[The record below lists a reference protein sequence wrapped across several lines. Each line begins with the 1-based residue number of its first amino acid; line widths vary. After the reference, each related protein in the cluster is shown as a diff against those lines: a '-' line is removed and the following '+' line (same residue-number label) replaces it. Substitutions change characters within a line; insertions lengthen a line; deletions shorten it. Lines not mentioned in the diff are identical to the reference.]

1 MVQAILDWKTRIQ
14 WFGLLAGPVAAGV
27 CLVILPYEYRDVHGQ
42 VVALSTAARTTLAV
56 MAWMSIWWVT
66 EALDISVTSLLP
78 LVLFPLLGARSMQDA
93 AASYAHPLIFLFMGG
108 FLLAIA
114 MQHWKLDRRIAL
126 LTVRLAGT
134 RPPNMV
140 AGFMVATA
148 SLSAF
153 VSNTAT
159 AAMMVPIAMS
169 VMHLI
174 RSKESARQT
183 MDPRQLDNLGTALL
197 LGIAF
202 SASIGGIATV
212 VGTPPNALLAAFVEN
227 SLPEAYRTDVT
238 FDRWLLVGLPVVVL
252 LLPTMWL
259 MLTRFLFPLKREA
272 IQGGRDLIS
281 QELRSL
287 GPVTRGERFTLA
299 IFLCTALSWILRPLL
314 VKISW
319 EMGGHHFVPLSGLTD
334 PGIAMTGGL
343 LLFLAPVDVHKRVF
357 VLNWPAAKKLPWGI
371 LVLFGGG
378 LSLAAAVKANGV
390 AEFIG
395 SQAVYFRDMPPW
407 VMVLA
412 IVVLIN
418 LLSEVTSDSATTAT
432 MLPVIAALAPGM
444 GVHPYLLIFPATV
457 AATCVFMM
465 PVATPPNAI
474 VFGSGEV
481 RIGQMVRTGLWMTP
495 IVVCLLTALG
505 VWWFPLL
512 FKSWMG

>member
-1 MVQAILDWKTRIQ
+1 MIQVIFDWKTRVQ
-14 WFGLLAGPVAAGV
+14 WFGLIAGPVAAGI
-27 CLVILPYEYRDVHGQ
+27 CLAALPHEYRDVHGTM
-42 VVALSTAARTTLAV
+42 VALAPAGRATLAV

-78 LVLFPLLGARSMQDA
+78 LVLFPLLGARDMKA
-93 AASYAHPLIFLFMGG
+93 AAAPYAHPLIFLFMGG

-140 AGFMVATA
+140 AGFMLATA

-174 RSKESARQT
+174 RSKESERAT
-183 MDPRQLDNLGTALL
+183 MDRRQLDNLGTALL

-212 VGTPPNALLAAFVEN
+212 IGTPPNALLAAFIEN
-227 SLPEAYRTDVT
+227 SLPADYRIEIT
-238 FDRWLLVGLPVVVL
+238 FDRWLLVGVPVVVV

-259 MLTRFLFPLKREA
+259 MLTRFLFPLKGQA
-272 IQGGRDLIS
+272 IQGGRELITE
-281 QELRSL
+281 ELHSL
-287 GPVTRGERFTLA
+287 GPVTRGERLTLA
-299 IFLCTALSWILRPLL
+299 IFLLTATGWILRPLL

-319 EMGGHHFVPLSGLTD
+319 EMGGQRVFPLGGLTD
-334 PGIAMTGGL
+334 PGVAMIGGL
-343 LLFLAPVDVHKRVF
+343 LLFLTPIDIPRRVF
-357 VLNWPAAKKLPWGI
+357 VLNWPEAKKLPWGI

-378 LSLAAAVKANGV
+378 LSLAAAVQANGV

-395 SQAVYFRDMPPW
+395 SQAVYFRGMSPW
-407 VMVLA
+407 IIVLA
-412 IVVLIN
+412 VVVLIN

-444 GVHPYLLIFPATV
+444 GVHPYLLIFPATI

-474 VFGSGEV
+474 VFGSGEI

-495 IVVCLLTALG
+495 IVVCLLTAFG
-505 VWWFPLL
+505 VWWFPQL
-512 FKSWMG
+512 FTFWSG